1 MKRLLFAFTA
11 AASVLAG
18 FATASAAPSLAVVQ
32 RIAGPDGGWDYA
44 SFDAARGRVYVAHG
58 TQVLSLD
65 VKTGVLNANFAQGDR
80 LHAVVPVPG
89 SDVLVTTNSGDKT
102 VKILNA
108 ADGSLLKSLSVDP
121 DADGAVFDP
130 ATGDVIVVNGDAGIV
145 TLVDPKAM
153 SVVATIK
160 VGDALE
166 FPAVDGKGRA
176 FVNVE
181 STGEIAVIDLG
192 KRQVLGR
199 YAMADCKRP
208 TGLAYVVGDRLV
220 SSCGSGV
227 AKILD
232 ASSGKEIA
240 SLKIGGFPDAVLY
253 DPNRA
258 LALIPTALDG
268 QLNVIALSG
277 AGDNTIVATI
287 PTQIGTR
294 TGAVDPSTG
303 RVYLPTA
310 EYVLP
315 VPAGQRPTTKPGTF
329 QILIMDRQ

>member
-1 MKRLLFAFTA
+1 MSSWSTA
-11 AASVLAG
+11 TPASSRWWIRRPR
-18 FATASAAPSLAVVQ
+18 ASS
-32 RIAGPDGGWDYA
+32 
-44 SFDAARGRVYVAHG
+44 
-58 TQVLSLD
+58 
-65 VKTGVLNANFAQGDR
+65 
-80 LHAVVPVPG
+80 
-89 SDVLVTTNSGDKT
+89 
-102 VKILNA
+102 
-108 ADGSLLKSLSVDP
+108 
-121 DADGAVFDP
+121 
-130 ATGDVIVVNGDAGIV
+130 
-145 TLVDPKAM
+145 
-153 SVVATIK
+153 ATIK

-181 STGEIAVIDLG
+181 STGEIAVIDLA

-208 TGLAYVVGDRLV
+208 TGLAYVVGNRLV

-232 ASSGKEIA
+232 ADTGKEIA

-294 TGAVDPSTG
+294 TGAVDPVDRPRLPADRRVHSPRPG
-303 RVYLPTA
+303 RPAPHHQARHLPD
-310 EYVLP
+310 P
-315 VPAGQRPTTKPGTF
+315 GHGPAVAHATNFNRHGPTCSGHP
-329 QILIMDRQ
+329 